1 MLWSIGAGLMPLPIL
16 DIVAV
21 TAIQVD
27 MLKQIAS
34 EYGVSF
40 SESEGKA
47 WVSALAGNLMV
58 RIGANAL
65 KLIPGIGSVVGGL
78 TSAIASGASSYAIGQ
93 VATNHFESGGT
104 FSNMDMDAA
113 RRTYEQEF
121 ERGKQVAKDP
131 RQREEGLPRQAG
143 AARQAPRQG
152 GDHRAGVR
160 GAEEAGALVDV
171 AARLRSEARD
181 AGACRFPHQPAAGVV
196 TRR

>member
-1 MLWSIGAGLMPLPIL
+1 MSQKENSSRIVNKHVLWSIGAGLVPLPIV

-65 KLIPGIGSVVGGL
+65 KLIPGIGSVLGGL
-78 TSAIASGASSYAIGQ
+78 SSAIVSGASSYAIGQ
-93 VATNHFESGGT
+93 VAVTHFESGGT
-104 FSNMDMDAA
+104 FSNLDMEAA
-113 RRTYEQEF
+113 RRAYEQEF
-121 ERGKQVAKDP
+121 ERGKQVAKDLASEQKDSLEKLE
-131 RQREEGLPRQAG
+131 RLGKLRDKGVITEQEFEEQKKRVLA
-143 AARQAPRQG
+143 
-152 GDHRAGVR
+152 
-160 GAEEAGALVDV
+160 
-171 AARLRSEARD
+171 SM
-181 AGACRFPHQPAAGVV
+181 
-196 TRR
+196 